1 MIIRIDSID
10 YLTADVAY
18 YLGKIPQTLLED
30 IKNFDFRNDDSEGYA
45 YIEQNR
51 REVLDDIYLCHISRK
66 LTADDIPKLLPLN
79 QLITTANSFSDFL
92 KRNGVCFETSSN
104 GDISLVYKRTLIDW
118 QNNSN
123 PYFNPIRFK
132 SRLCED
138 FCVNGFQFLYDIS
151 KQFDH
156 DRYAYAPEF
165 LQDLDSLLGANLVD
179 EFRTISHTFV
189 ALCRVPKG
197 KIVFDSRSN
206 DGKFEERYIY
216 SSLSYIWEYTFP
228 EKAYGYNCVLR
239 ALDDYI
245 VNVERWIAAEELPGK
260 CK

>member
-1 MIIRIDSID
+1 MPVLELWSYFD
-10 YLTADVAY
+10 YNL
-18 YLGKIPQTLLED
+18 
-30 IKNFDFRNDDSEGYA
+30 
-45 YIEQNR
+45 
-51 REVLDDIYLCHISRK
+51 
-66 LTADDIPKLLPLN
+66 
-79 QLITTANSFSDFL
+79 
-92 KRNGVCFETSSN
+92 
-104 GDISLVYKRTLIDW
+104 
-118 QNNSN
+118 
-123 PYFNPIRFK
+123 
-132 SRLCED
+132 
-138 FCVNGFQFLYDIS
+138 
-151 KQFDH
+151 
-156 DRYAYAPEF
+156 YAYAPEF
-165 LQDLDSLLGANLVD
+165 LQDLDSLLGSNLVD